1 MSHRPPPRAERFL
14 LRALGGTDAARA
26 VVGDL
31 NEDHARE
38 VETRGPRR
46 AALWYWREAVAIAA
60 GSYGQRLTGRVR
72 ASAPGITGRVQ
83 ASALQGEGRIMGDIV
98 SRVGFLQDARYALRA
113 IRRDRG
119 FFVFATMII
128 GLGVGASTA
137 VFSVMSPLLLQP
149 LPFEEPE
156 RLVVVD
162 NDQPGGGLSAITS
175 RTGNLRDFREQA
187 RSFAGLAGYNAFFES
202 GGYNLVGTG
211 EPERLVAVGVT
222 DDFLDVLGVSPLV
235 GRGFNA
241 EEGLVDGPA
250 AIVLTHGFW
259 MRRFAGDRSL
269 VGSSLTIDGVPRQ
282 VVGILPP
289 SFDFSSV
296 FAPTTPV
303 DFLMPWPIA
312 DETDA
317 WGNTT
322 TMIGRLAPGVSPEAA
337 QAELERIVTGLQEA
351 DPQRWGLGA
360 ATSRLQERIARPF
373 RAGLLLLAAAAAL
386 VMLIVCVNL
395 SNMLLARSPRRK
407 REMAVRRT
415 LGATRGRLVRQLLLE
430 SLVVSA
436 SGALVGVAIAAG
448 ATHFVSG
455 ARGLD
460 IPMLDRVGID
470 GTALLFTTAVALL
483 AGLLV
488 GIVPA
493 LQVAEGGEAEAL
505 SGSSRGSSVGR
516 RGRRLRELLVVS
528 EVAMACVLLVF
539 GGLVLRSFQRV
550 MDVDLG
556 FQAENL
562 VAWQVSTS
570 RGFETLEE
578 LVAYYDQMVVGVE
591 AVPGVQAAG
600 LVDALP
606 LGRNRTWGGRVV
618 GKVYEE
624 GQGESYFPH
633 VVDHRYLETME
644 IPLLEGRLITADDD
658 RDSAPVVVVNE
669 TAART
674 MFPGGDALGQQ
685 LSLWYGDAEVVG
697 VVGDVKHRALELT
710 GDNEIY
716 FPMAQL
722 WDFGTL
728 DLVVRTPLPPGTV
741 AGSIQE
747 AIATVDP
754 TVPTEDFRTLD
765 AVVQTSVSPRRF
777 TLQLLGAFA
786 LSALLLA
793 GIGIYGVLSY
803 SVTERI
809 PEIGIRMALG
819 ESAEEVRRSVVGRTL
834 VLAGLGIA
842 LGTAI
847 SLAGT
852 RLIAT
857 MLYGI
862 EPTDPATFAAMV
874 GLLMSVALLSGLVPA
889 IRASRTDS
897 AQALRSVA

>member
-1 MSHRPPPRAERFL
+1 VSHRPPPRAERFL

-31 NEDHARE
+31 NEDYARE
-38 VETRGPRR
+38 LEARGPRR
-46 AALWYWREAVAIAA
+46 AALWYWREAIAIAA
-60 GSYGQRLTGRVR
+60 GSYLQR
-72 ASAPGITGRVQ
+72 ITGRIGAAVHR
-83 ASALQGEGRIMGDIV
+83 GEGRIMGDVI
-98 SRVGFLQDARYALRA
+98 SRVGVLQDARYALRA

-119 FFVFATMII
+119 FFAFATLII

-156 RLVVVD
+156 RLVIVD
-162 NDQPGGGLSAITS
+162 NDQPGGGLSAVTS
-175 RTGNLRDFREQA
+175 RTGNLRDFRELA
-187 RSFAGLAGYNAFFES
+187 RSFVGLAGYNAFFES
-202 GGYNLVGTG
+202 GGYNLVGAG

-222 DDFLDVLGVSPLV
+222 HDFLNVLGVSPVV
-235 GRGFNA
+235 GRGFTE
-241 EEGLVDGPA
+241 EEGLVDGPP
-250 AIVLTHGFW
+250 AIILTHGFW
-259 MRRFAGDRSL
+259 TRRFARDRSV
-269 VGSSLTIDGVPRQ
+269 VGSSLTIDDLPRQ
-282 VVGILPP
+282 VVGVLPP

-303 DFLMPWPIA
+303 DFLMPWPVA
-312 DETDA
+312 AETDA

-322 TMIGRLAPGVSPEAA
+322 TMIGRLAPGVAPEAA
-337 QAELERIVTGLQEA
+337 QAELERIITGLQAA
-351 DPQRWGLGA
+351 DAQRWGLGA
-360 ATSRLQERIARPF
+360 ATSLLQERIARPF
-373 RAGLLLLAAAAAL
+373 RAGLLLLAAGAAL

-430 SLVVSA
+430 SLAVSA
-436 SGALVGVAIAAG
+436 SGAVVGIMMAAG
-448 ATHFVSG
+448 ATRFVAG

-460 IPMLDRVGID
+460 IPMLDRVSVD
-470 GTALLFTTAVALL
+470 GTALLFTLGIALL

-488 GIVPA
+488 GIAPA
-493 LQVAEGGEAEAL
+493 LQVAEGGEADAL
-505 SGSSRGSSVGR
+505 AGSSRGSSIGR
-516 RGRRLRELLVVS
+516 SGRRLRELLVVS

-556 FQAENL
+556 FEPNDL
-562 VAWQVSTS
+562 IAWQVSPS
-570 RGFETLEE
+570 REFDTLEE
-578 LVAYYDQMVVGVE
+578 LVAYFDEMVSGVE
-591 AVPGVQAAG
+591 AVPGVQSAG

-606 LGRNRTWGGRVV
+606 LGRNRGWGGRVV
-618 GKVYEE
+618 GKAYEE
-624 GQGESYFPH
+624 GEGESYFPH

-644 IPLLEGRLITADDD
+644 IPLLEGRLITGDDD
-658 RDSAPVVVVNE
+658 RQSALVVVVNE

-685 LSLWYGDAEVVG
+685 LRLWYGDVEVVG
-697 VVGDVKHRALELT
+697 VVADVKHRALDLS

-728 DLVVRTPLPPGTV
+728 DLVVRSSLPPAAISGP
-741 AGSIQE
+741 IQD
-747 AIATVDP
+747 AITDVDQA
-754 TVPTEDFRTLD
+754 VPTEDFRTLD

-803 SVTERI
+803 SVTERV

-819 ESAEEVRRSVVGRTL
+819 ESAEEVRRRVVGRTL
-834 VLAGLGIA
+834 VLAGVGVA
-842 LGTAI
+842 LGTAL

-852 RLIAT
+852 HLISS
-857 MLYGI
+857 MLYGVR
-862 EPTDPATFAAMV
+862 PTDPATFATMIAM
-874 GLLMSVALLSGLVPA
+874 LMAVALLSGLVPA

-897 AQALRSVA
+897 AHALRSAT